1 MILRTKLDDPLL
13 LDRPFTDF
21 APTLVR
27 RIIGGRTEEERRIS
41 EETNLKSKNKGR
53 KIWLNE

>member
-27 RIIGGRTEEERRIS
+27 RIIGGRTENERRIS
-41 EETNLKSKNKGR
+41 EETNLKSKNKGE
-53 KIWLNE
+53 KFG